1 MTVAMMPRQTLQ
13 AVILDVPATIR
24 AWRGRRHVRAL
35 SRLARVAVRHSA
47 RRAGGRVG
55 PLNKNDQ
62 GVPQPS
68 DGWHWSVAHKPAY
81 VAGVV
86 GPEPVGIDIEPCRKR
101 SASLLTKIA
110 DEAEWRLGCEDRW
123 CLFYR
128 FWTAKEA
135 VLKAV
140 GIGMRGLSDCRVVRI
155 EGASR
160 LTVAF
165 RGQQWTVQQ
174 CFRDGHWAALASRHY
189 PVIWHWP
196 VRRWE

>member
-1 MTVAMMPRQTLQ
+1 MPLAMPTQLTLQ
-13 AVILDVPATIR
+13 AVILEVPAVIR
-24 AWRGRRHVRAL
+24 DWRGRRHVRAL

-55 PLNKNDQ
+55 RLVKNPE

-68 DGWHWSVAHKPAY
+68 HGWHWSVAHKPAY

-86 GPEPVGIDIEPCRKR
+86 GPEPLGIDIEPCRKR
-101 SASLLTKIA
+101 SASLLAKIA
-110 DEAEWRLGCEDRW
+110 DEAEWRLGSGDRW

-140 GIGMRGLSDCRVVRI
+140 GTGMRGLSDCRVVHV
-155 EGASR
+155 EGAER
-160 LTVAF
+160 LTLAF

-174 CFRDGHWAALASRHY
+174 CFRDGHWAAVASRGD
-189 PVIWHWP
+189 PVFWHWP
-196 VRRWE
+196 VRPWG

>member
-1 MTVAMMPRQTLQ
+1 MMTQQTLQ
-13 AVILDVPATIR
+13 AVILAVPPVIQG
-24 AWRGRRHVRAL
+24 WRGRRHVRAL

-55 PLNKNDQ
+55 RLVKNAE

-68 DGWHWSVAHKPAY
+68 HGWHWSVAHKPAY
-81 VAGVV
+81 VAGIV
-86 GPEPVGIDIEPCRKR
+86 GFEPLGIDIEPCRKR
-101 SASLLTKIA
+101 SVNLLAKIA
-110 DEAEWRLGCEDRW
+110 DDDEWRLGSEDRW

-140 GIGMRGLSDCRVVRI
+140 GTGMRGLSDCRVVGI
-155 EGASR
+155 QGALR
-160 LTVAF
+160 LTLAF
-165 RGQQWTVQQ
+165 RGQPWVVQQ
-174 CFRDGHWAALASRHY
+174 CFRNGHWAAVASRGD

-196 VRRWE
+196 GCPPETTAG